1 LGRLRSAISGKLF
14 CHGHQSFPKEQAMDN
29 PIQNKL
35 GIEEL
40 HYEQSFGSIEGPET
54 IEETTSMK
62 DPDTTLSMIVLLLA
76 CLALAAL
83 AHVIV

>member
-1 LGRLRSAISGKLF
+1 
-14 CHGHQSFPKEQAMDN
+14 MDN
-29 PIQNKL
+29 LSQN
-35 GIEEL
+35 EPEMQEL
-40 HYEQSFGSIEGPET
+40 KYERCSGSTESGET
-54 IEETTSMK
+54 NEETSMSIK